1 MKKTSIRKFTRKC
14 LKAGYKEQVCKDAW
28 IFGKTP
34 NKELKKIYDE
44 CFKNEKT
51 FVWPYSLGRRSKTL
65 KRAKN

>member
-1 MKKTSIRKFTRKC
+1 